1 MAADALNKLI
11 QDIALQEEFD
21 RTQSLKEKIISE
33 YTYFLNRL
41 RMGYKESYS
50 HILNMISYIEINED
64 NNFIY
69 EKLING

>member
-1 MAADALNKLI
+1 MAVDALNKLI

-21 RTQSLKEKIISE
+21 RIQSLKEKIISE

>member
-1 MAADALNKLI
+1 MAADVLNDLI
-11 QDIALQEEFD
+11 QEIALQEKLEKI
-21 RTQSLKEKIISE
+21 QSLKEKIISE

-41 RMGYKESYS
+41 KMGYKESYS

>member
-11 QDIALQEEFD
+11 KDIALQEEFD
-21 RTQSLKEKIISE
+21 RIQSLKEKIISE